1 MGRSIY
7 FTDKELKQLRN
18 YALEAIEILGEA
30 SETAEQTDNDLDD
43 GLGSAMR
50 KLYKGYNGEARFAK
64 YKTKRQWKIAFKV
77 GENKNYSNLLK
88 EKGFILN
95 TYPEGKFWELVITKD
110 ENKKEHICKVF
121 EADIELFDSNTTDID
136 TLILQCAEDFTKCL
150 FYYDCNPFDM
160 ETKTFMKCVENM

>member
-30 SETAEQTDNDLDD
+30 EDTWEQTEKDLDD

-64 YKTKRQWKIAFKV
+64 YKTERW
-77 GENKNYSNLLK
+77 
-88 EKGFILN
+88 
-95 TYPEGKFWELVITKD
+95 
-110 ENKKEHICKVF
+110 
-121 EADIELFDSNTTDID
+121 
-136 TLILQCAEDFTKCL
+136 
-150 FYYDCNPFDM
+150 YYD
-160 ETKTFMKCVENM
+160 